1 MNIFLLVLL
10 FMASSAIFVLVTAI
24 LKTLYTVRTY
34 TAGVVERFGKFNRI
48 VRPGLHVLVPF
59 AERVFFVDLQV
70 KQAQFS
76 VETKTH
82 DNVFVQ
88 IPVSV
93 QYQVL
98 DDKVYDAF
106 YKLSAPQKQ
115 IESFVFNSI
124 LGHVPKLSLDETF
137 EQQSGISVAVKTEL
151 DTIMS
156 GFGFNILTALV
167 TDIIPDVKVKA
178 AMNDI
183 NAAQRAQVAAQ
194 ARGEAEKTL
203 KVKQAEAEAQS
214 KALQGQGIAA
224 ERQAIIDGL
233 RSSIEHFRES
243 VPGATAEDVMAL
255 VLLTQYF
262 DTLKDIG
269 TKAGASTIFLPNNPG
284 AANEFLTQIL
294 AGLRG
299 SKGSRC
305 HSTPATYY
313 ARSTTRGTTH
323 PLHRY
328 ENIHSAPAKK
338 EKPACHAHRD
348 PYADTARSRPS
359 HRHQLS
365 HHQAMDPHC
374 AQNHPDPG
382 RAIIASP
389 RCITHS
395 PSSPKNKAKP
405 AAESR
410 RKALSPRQRPQPA
423 LRQSRVSIRVE
434 GLLAEDR
441 PLYRRRLHHLH
452 HHGHAQSAEFKLR
465 NQGDTAAA
473 LIKSTDVMIESASTT
488 PALDATPVSHRHP
501 IPIFM
506 SPS

>member
-1 MNIFLLVLL
+1 MDVLNTFLLV
-10 FMASSAIFVLVTAI
+10 AIIVFALIALVTV
-24 LKTLYTVRTY
+24 LKTLFTVRTY

-48 VRPGLHVLVPF
+48 VRPGLQILIPF
-59 AERVFFVDLQV
+59 AEQAFIVDLQV

-76 VETKTH
+76 VETKTR

-93 QYQVL
+93 QYQIL
-98 DDKVYDAF
+98 DDKIYDAF

-124 LGHVPKLSLDETF
+124 LGHVPRLTLDETF
-137 EQQSGISVAVKTEL
+137 EQQSGISINVKTEL
-151 DTIMS
+151 DSIMS

-194 ARGEAEKTL
+194 ARGEAEKIL

-269 TKAGASTIFLPNNPG
+269 TKGGTSTIFLPNNPG
-284 AANEFLTQIL
+284 AANDFMMQIL

-299 SKGSRC
+299 
-305 HSTPATYY
+305 TI
-313 ARSTTRGTTH
+313 TH
-323 PLHRY
+323 DNPLHR
-328 ENIHSAPAKK
+328 NAP
-338 EKPACHAHRD
+338 
-348 PYADTARSRPS
+348 
-359 HRHQLS
+359 L
-365 HHQAMDPHC
+365 
-374 AQNHPDPG
+374 
-382 RAIIASP
+382 
-389 RCITHS
+389 
-395 PSSPKNKAKP
+395 
-405 AAESR
+405 
-410 RKALSPRQRPQPA
+410 QPA
-423 LRQSRVSIRVE
+423 V
-434 GLLAEDR
+434 
-441 PLYRRRLHHLH
+441 
-452 HHGHAQSAEFKLR
+452 
-465 NQGDTAAA
+465 
-473 LIKSTDVMIESASTT
+473 
-488 PALDATPVSHRHP
+488 
-501 IPIFM
+501 
-506 SPS
+506 

>member
-1 MNIFLLVLL
+1 MDVLNTFLLV
-10 FMASSAIFVLVTAI
+10 AIIVFALIALVTV
-24 LKTLYTVRTY
+24 LKTLFTVRTY

-48 VRPGLHVLVPF
+48 VRPGLQILIPF
-59 AERVFFVDLQV
+59 AEQAFIVDLQV

-76 VETKTH
+76 VETKTR

-93 QYQVL
+93 QYQIL
-98 DDKVYDAF
+98 DDKIYDAF

-124 LGHVPKLSLDETF
+124 LGHVPKLTLDETF
-137 EQQSGISVAVKTEL
+137 EQQSGISINVKTEL
-151 DTIMS
+151 DSIMS

-183 NAAQRAQVAAQ
+183 NAAQRSQVAAQ
-194 ARGEAEKTL
+194 ARGEAEKIL

-269 TKAGASTIFLPNNPG
+269 TKGGTSTIFLPNNPG
-284 AANEFLTQIL
+284 AANDFMMQIL

-299 SKGSRC
+299 
-305 HSTPATYY
+305 TI
-313 ARSTTRGTTH
+313 TH
-323 PLHRY
+323 DNPLHR
-328 ENIHSAPAKK
+328 NAP
-338 EKPACHAHRD
+338 
-348 PYADTARSRPS
+348 
-359 HRHQLS
+359 L
-365 HHQAMDPHC
+365 
-374 AQNHPDPG
+374 
-382 RAIIASP
+382 
-389 RCITHS
+389 
-395 PSSPKNKAKP
+395 
-405 AAESR
+405 
-410 RKALSPRQRPQPA
+410 QPA
-423 LRQSRVSIRVE
+423 V
-434 GLLAEDR
+434 
-441 PLYRRRLHHLH
+441 
-452 HHGHAQSAEFKLR
+452 
-465 NQGDTAAA
+465 
-473 LIKSTDVMIESASTT
+473 
-488 PALDATPVSHRHP
+488 
-501 IPIFM
+501 
-506 SPS
+506 